1 MEQVGTR
8 LSKQKIM
15 KVEVVVEYVGERK
28 CGKVEAE
35 GRRDLRKV
43 NHPKDHFQTNGFAV
57 DHKLISDA
65 AKKPETVQ

>member
-1 MEQVGTR
+1 MWE
-8 LSKQKIM
+8 
-15 KVEVVVEYVGERK
+15 VEV
-28 CGKVEAE
+28 E